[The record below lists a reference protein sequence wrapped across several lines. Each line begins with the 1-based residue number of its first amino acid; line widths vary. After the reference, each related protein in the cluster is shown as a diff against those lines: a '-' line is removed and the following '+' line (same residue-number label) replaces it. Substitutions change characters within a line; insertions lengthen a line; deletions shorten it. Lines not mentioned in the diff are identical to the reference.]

1 MKVETNLA
9 DHYRKD
15 LIEVLC
21 RFSKYNDNRPYRDL
35 TRDNIIT
42 FLETYRRSETQ
53 DPLHKVDRNLQHI
66 SNPFIAVLQVTL
78 FS

>member
-1 MKVETNLA
+1 VETNLA

-21 RFSKYNDNRPYRDL
+21 RFSKYNDNKPFKDI

-42 FLETYRRSETQ
+42 FLT
-53 DPLHKVDRNLQHI
+53 
-66 SNPFIAVLQVTL
+66 SNNHRYSLRTI
-78 FS
+78 

>member
-21 RFSKYNDNRPYRDL
+21 RFSKYNDNKPYRDL

-42 FLETYRRSETQ
+42 FLETYKMRDAVQ
-53 DPLHKVDRNLQHI
+53 DFTCEGLMKIQKVQ
-66 SNPFIAVLQVTL
+66 
-78 FS
+78 